1 MLILR
6 RKAGETLVIG
16 DDIKV
21 AVLDINEGSVR
32 LAIDAPKQIPILR
45 SELLQ
50 AADVNRDA
58 ARGESRP
65 QELLH
70 LLNHRGEASGPAP
83 IKPKRM
89 ARGDGTPRGV
99 SAVKA
104 AAPAAAPA
112 APPTEPPPAS
122 PAPLPADES
131 GDPASE
137 MNIL

>member
-70 LLNHRGEASGPAP
+70 LLNNRGGTSGAVPM
-83 IKPKRM
+83 KPKRISRGGGA
-89 ARGDGTPRGV
+89 ARGGASALKTSRSGNCLPRFGCCFSFVAASFRAGTAV
-99 SAVKA
+99 SLSR
-104 AAPAAAPA
+104 
-112 APPTEPPPAS
+112 PAS
-122 PAPLPADES
+122 
-131 GDPASE
+131 GG
-137 MNIL
+137 